1 MVADDESTSP
11 RVIWN
16 ILARVQVIKPTEMRH
31 LFVSHTHRS
40 PISLSNMFILH
51 ARRRRIVA
59 EKRGEKRDLKTRLQL
74 SPSIHPSKPS
84 GHPHCHRDKEGV
96 VPHQRGRHVKD
107 LQKYFTTWEM
117 RCSKMSTECAK
128 HLKMQFSP

>member
-1 MVADDESTSP
+1 LLQLHRTEGEWYGIGPAADDESTSP

-74 SPSIHPSKPS
+74 
-84 GHPHCHRDKEGV
+84 R
-96 VPHQRGRHVKD
+96 R
-107 LQKYFTTWEM
+107 KY
-117 RCSKMSTECAK
+117 
-128 HLKMQFSP
+128 